1 MNDNIPTTMLDDL
14 LATDN
19 NSDGQVYTKGIIPN
33 ELNTVATQIPVGEDG
48 LPSNDDFTPLDLRH
62 LSHTDFSVVVAG
74 VMKRLGTSDMT
85 FTQEELSGL
94 DAPEGQVSV
103 LACTYSSSTG
113 AVRFRILTGP
123 KSEFRT

>member
-14 LATDN
+14 FATDPKLE
-19 NSDGQVYTKGIIPN
+19 QEV
-33 ELNTVATQIPVGEDG
+33 LNAVAVGPA
-48 LPSNDDFTPLDLRH
+48 PSNDEFMALDLRQ
-62 LSHTDFSVVVAG
+62 LGADDFSVVIAG
-74 VMKRLGTSDMT
+74 MMKRLKLDDMT

-103 LACTYSSSTG
+103 LACTYSPSTG

-123 KSEFRT
+123 KSEFRS